1 MQQNVWITQKTMQH
15 QKPKPDDKEI
25 ISIFGK
31 GPLKDY
37 LKEKISNLEEEL
49 LQIETHIK
57 DTQFFIDT
65 QCARETP
72 MHWWKESYIEFI
84 LTPKKE
90 GLEKYIKACEFKLAS
105 FKKQKPS
112 VGSGVSDVEIARAKE
127 VPIGSILGTDKTMI
141 KCPLHNE
148 TSASF
153 KIYTK
158 DNRWWCFGEN
168 VGGDAIELLCK
179 MNNLSFID
187 AVKKLS
193 K

>member
-1 MQQNVWITQKTMQH
+1 MKLNLTPTGKKTM
-15 QKPKPDDKEI
+15 KNYLNNEI
-25 ISIFGK
+25 FC
-31 GPLKDY
+31 
-37 LKEKISNLEEEL
+37 SNEEL
-49 LQIETHIK
+49 ESINGVIR

-127 VPIGSILGTDKTMI
+127 VPIGSILGTNKTMI

-158 DNRWWCFGEN
+158 KNRWWCFGEN